1 MPEVAAEAKVSLP
14 VVLGLAPSPLRMV
27 EGVNEEVSVNAHFSG
42 PQAAALRSS
51 LAHALEA
58 SWYPSGERLAVE
70 QVVAW
75 KMAAEVLHLWG
86 ALEVE
91 EAKEDEAL

>member
-1 MPEVAAEAKVSLP
+1 MPEVAAEAEGLSTGRSGTGAIAFADGGGGKRRGVGECTF
-14 VVLGLAPSPLRMV
+14 LGAS
-27 EGVNEEVSVNAHFSG
+27 
-42 PQAAALRSS
+42 AAALRSS